1 MRMLT
6 ERALQGQTKSQRKLS
21 PRVPSV
27 QVLIVLRVTCNSRS
41 HPKSIVHRVL
51 SDAATDFVAF
61 AVVGLLHAGYR
72 HTRTERL
79 HRRGKTRAFTQREH
93 ITADLIIKYQ

>member
-6 ERALQGQTKSQRKLS
+6 DRALQGRTKSQRNLC

-27 QVLIVLRVTCNSRS
+27 QVLKVLRVTCNSRA
-41 HPKSIVHRVL
+41 HPESIVHRVL

-72 HTRTERL
+72 HSGTVRV
-79 HRRGKTRAFTQREH
+79 HRRG
-93 ITADLIIKYQ
+93 